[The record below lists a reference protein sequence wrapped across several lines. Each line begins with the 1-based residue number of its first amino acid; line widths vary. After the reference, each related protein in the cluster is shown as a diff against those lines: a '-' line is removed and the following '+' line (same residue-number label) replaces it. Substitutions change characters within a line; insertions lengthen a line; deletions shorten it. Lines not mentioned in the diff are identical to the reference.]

1 MSDDRRRFTRVP
13 FDAATRLQQNGWS
26 VSVQLVDISL
36 RGLLVTRPTDW
47 DATRIT
53 SEPVVAVID
62 LDDGSQISMEARLVH
77 SAEGLLGFR
86 CEHIDLDSVSHLRRL
101 VALNLGDSD
110 LLDRELASLL

>member
-13 FDAATRLQQNGWS
+13 FDAATRLQQNDWS
-26 VSVQLVDISL
+26 APVQLVDISL
-36 RGLLVTRPTDW
+36 RGLLVTQPADW
-47 DATRIT
+47 DAALIT
-53 SEPVVAVID
+53 SEPVVAIID

-77 SAEGLLGFR
+77 SDDGVLGFR

-101 VALNLGDSD
+101 IALNLGDTD